1 MNKTMKMALMNN
13 YRIEDRERYED
24 MERRGGAYETGGTG
38 SMRYGNSMRRGAY
51 DYSTT
56 GKNGNYQGNAA
67 YEGGMEGRRR
77 MGFSSHYGDER
88 KKEFQPMHGK
98 VIPMYEP
105 DDEELTM
112 EEAQEWVKHMVGNG
126 PSAYEGARWELHE
139 VKEYAEKLGIPTNE
153 QAFIDFYAVM
163 NAMYSDYT
171 PVAKEFGVHRPE
183 FYAAMAKMWIC
194 DIDAVDNKAA
204 AYYRH
209 VVKHD
214 D

>member
-1 MNKTMKMALMNN
+1 MNKRMKMALMNS
-13 YRIEDRERYED
+13 YRTDEPRDRFDD

-38 SMRYGNSMRRGAY
+38 SMRRNGY
-51 DYSTT
+51 DYGGVY
-56 GKNGNYQGNAA
+56 GKMGNYQGNAE
-67 YEGGMEGRRR
+67 YDGGMEGRRR
-77 MGFSSHYGDER
+77 MGFSSHYDDGRQQEHR
-88 KKEFQPMHGK
+88 QMHGK
-98 VIPMYEP
+98 VIPMYEE

-139 VKEYAEKLGIPTNE
+139 VKEFAEKLGIPTNE

-183 FYAAMAKMWIC
+183 FYAAMAKAWIC